1 MGTSIITYLKEKIK
15 NKQKEKNQNN
25 CNQSSNPLN
34 NVNKAVDSII
44 SIKEPEIYSMS
55 KETNIACKLDDN
67 YILTKDGNIATAVE
81 IGGINYSSSD
91 QNQELSY
98 LQNRVMFFNNM
109 KSDIEMNIIIKKT
122 KIKFIEDKN
131 DNSIAVRNIYANE
144 IMQKWSDIQ
153 KDIFAIKYYLII
165 STVSKNITG
174 ALESLRQ
181 KATTEKDISSQ
192 NIKMSTIKDSV
203 QDIFNKLSTF
213 KPRHMSSD
221 ELINF
226 YATYSNAQHTDLK
239 YTHEALS
246 DCYINSDVTFKK
258 DYIEFYKNDGKTSY
272 ARYISIKS
280 YETEN
285 ISSAIT
291 SNMLNNK
298 NEYMI
303 YIHLKPYEKEKAIKK
318 IKDTA
323 SFSQDFIK
331 NELQILLEL
340 VKADRENLI
349 EVSYSVY
356 LLANSLEELEE
367 KTNDIKAILENQG
380 LNIVRETLNQKA
392 LYFSLFPSRGNI
404 NARKKTL
411 KTSNLSAIV
420 NFENEI
426 RGFNRNDWGN
436 QAVTYFRHLNGTP
449 YLFNFHWQE
458 FGDRPSGH
466 TMIMGG
472 TGAGKTTLIQFLMC
486 NLYKYNIDI
495 FSMDKLRGMYNFA
508 NYTNGEY
515 HDGDESFKLNPFSL
529 KPTQDNLEFLKNWL
543 CLMAQV
549 KKDEHQAINEIAQTI
564 ERLYANKREEQIITL
579 SNFIQSLPANNETN
593 LKIKFQNYE
602 KSIFNNEQDALNF
615 KEQLSIVNMD
625 NIINNPDVCALCAIY
640 IFHKLKY
647 QAKNSTDKR
656 GFFCF
661 IDEFKDYLNDEIMRE
676 KILEAILEVR
686 KIGGVMCMGFQSLS
700 LFKSTQKGS
709 SFLDN
714 IANYIIFPTN
724 SQSELQEMKE
734 MIGLT
739 DNELSFLSNAGT
751 NSRQVLLKMKLSNQS
766 AILNIDLSRLGN
778 HLKVFSSSSDNVAL
792 VKKLKQEYPSEWRQ
806 HYLNYKGQI

>member
-1 MGTSIITYLKEKIK
+1 MGTSIITYIKDKIK
-15 NKQKEKNQNN
+15 NKQNSQNN
-25 CNQSSNPLN
+25 SKNSNGLN
-34 NVNKAVDSII
+34 SINRAIDSIFTL
-44 SIKEPEIYSMS
+44 KEPEIYSMS
-55 KETNIACKLDDN
+55 KETNIACKLDEN
-67 YILTKDGNIATAVE
+67 YILTKDENIATAIE
-81 IGGINYSSSD
+81 FEGISYSSSD
-91 QNQELSY
+91 QAQELSY
-98 LQNRVMFFNNM
+98 LQSRVMFFNNI
-109 KSDIEMNIIIKKT
+109 KSDIEINIIIKK
-122 KIKFIEDKN
+122 IKKASMEDK
-131 DNSIAVRNIYANE
+131 DDGSIKLTNIYANE
-144 IMQKWSDIQ
+144 IIQKWTSD
-153 KDIFAIKYYLII
+153 KDFFTIKYYFII
-165 STVSKNITG
+165 STISKNITG
-174 ALESLRQ
+174 ALESLKQ
-181 KATTEKDISSQ
+181 KATTEKNETITSQ
-192 NIKMSTIKDSV
+192 NVKLSNIKESV
-203 QDIFNKLSTF
+203 QDVFNKLSNF

-226 YATYSNAQHTDLK
+226 YATYTNAQETNLQ
-239 YTHEALS
+239 YTHETLS
-246 DCYINSDVTFKK
+246 DCYINSDTTFKK
-258 DYIEFYKNDGKTSY
+258 DYIEFYKNDGTTSY

-291 SNMLNNK
+291 SDMLHNK
-298 NEYMI
+298 NEYMV
-303 YIHLKPYEKEKAIKK
+303 YIHLKAYEKEKALKK

-331 NELQILLEL
+331 NELQVLLEL

-356 LLANSLEELEE
+356 LLADSLEELEE
-367 KTNDIKAILENQG
+367 KTNDIKSILENQG
-380 LNIVRETLNQKA
+380 LNVVRETLNQKA

-411 KTSNLSAIV
+411 KTSNIATIV

-426 RGFNRNDWGN
+426 TGFNRNDWGN
-436 QAVTYFRHLNGTP
+436 QAVTHFRHLNGTP

-466 TMIMGG
+466 TMIIGG

-508 NYTNGEY
+508 TYTDGEY
-515 HDGDESFKLNPFSL
+515 HDGDENFHLNPFSL
-529 KPTQDNLEFLKNWL
+529 EPSKDNLEFLKNWL

-549 KKDEHQAINEIAQTI
+549 KQDEHKAINEIAETI
-564 ERLYANKREEQIITL
+564 ERLYDNRQKDKAITL
-579 SNFIQSLPANNETN
+579 SNFIQSLPANEETN
-593 LKIKFQNYE
+593 LRIKFKNYE
-602 KSIFNNEQDALNF
+602 NSIFNNEEDALNF
-615 KEQLSIVNMD
+615 TKQLSIINMD
-625 NIINNPDVCALCAIY
+625 NIINNPRISALCAIY
-640 IFHKLKY
+640 IFHRLKY
-647 QAKNSTDKR
+647 QAKNSTNKR

-661 IDEFKDYLNDEIMRE
+661 IDELKDYLNDEIMRE

-700 LFKSTQKGS
+700 LFKNTQKGS

-714 IANYIIFPTN
+714 IANYIIFPTS
-724 SQSELQEMKE
+724 SQNELQEMKDI
-734 MIGLT
+734 IGLT
-739 DNELSFLSNAGT
+739 DNEISFLSSAGT

-766 AILNIDLSRLGN
+766 AILNVDLSRLGN

-792 VKKLKQEYPSEWRQ
+792 IKKLKQEYPHPQEWRQ
-806 HYLNYKGQI
+806 LYLNYKG